1 MQFEVG
7 SVVEGKVTGITNFGA
22 FVELEGGVTGLV
34 HISEVALEYVKE
46 IKDHLKVGDAVKV
59 KVLSIDKNKI
69 ALSIKQAIKPE
80 AGERPRFSGDRAS
93 RGPRAPRRPA
103 MPPGP
108 QRGNPMDVDWHRSSD
123 EGLSFED
130 KLNKFK
136 QASDEKMHDL
146 KKNVEGKRRNGGRHG
161 GY

>member
-1 MQFEVG
+1 MPFEVG
-7 SVVEGKVTGITNFGA
+7 SIVEGKVTGITNFGA
-22 FVELEGGVTGLV
+22 FVELEGNVTGLV

-46 IKDHLKVGDAVKV
+46 IKDHLKVGDTVKV

-69 ALSIKQAIKPE
+69 ALSIKQALKAE
-80 AGERPRFSGDRAS
+80 QGDRPRYAGDRGS

-103 MPPGP
+103 TPSGP
-108 QRGNPMDVDWHRSSD
+108 LRGNPLDVDWHRNND

-146 KKNVEGKRRNGGRHG
+146 KKNVEGKRRSGGRHG